1 MLLMVKITPQS
12 SQTTIT
18 DVNKTLL
25 PKGFTNEADFL
36 SPPNSKALYF
46 ELHDGEDPKKYTLAE
61 VIGWMTTIQ
70 NAHTDTS
77 IECYLVAEEIWDS
90 IRASKKGEPKPI
102 PIEGILPREITAESP

>member
-1 MLLMVKITPQS
+1 
-12 SQTTIT
+12 
-18 DVNKTLL
+18 
-25 PKGFTNEADFL
+25 
-36 SPPNSKALYF
+36 
-46 ELHDGEDPKKYTLAE
+46 
-61 VIGWMTTIQ
+61 MTTIQ

>member
-36 SPPNSKALYF
+36 SPPNSKALCF

-61 VIGWMTTIQ
+61 VIGSRAIQ
-70 NAHTDTS
+70 NAHTETR